1 MYLLIISFRETVV
14 GITNFCGLVY
24 VRVCSE
30 IQQELKYLATLQ
42 TVRPLPC
49 SKIIEQTHMNPNR
62 CLIVEILCS
71 LFTIHC
77 NLPRSKMDQDV
88 IQNRICNF
96 LHAVRKEFLFVN
108 FRAALYDGCY
118 KSFAVSWKT
127 DGASKS

>member
-1 MYLLIISFRETVV
+1 MYLSIISLREALV

-49 SKIIEQTHMNPNR
+49 SKIIEQTHVNPNR
-62 CLIVEILCS
+62 CSIVETLCS
-71 LFTIHC
+71 IFTIQC
-77 NLPRSKMDQDV
+77 NLPRSKTDQDV

-96 LHAVRKEFLFVN
+96 SHAVRKDISLCEF
-108 FRAALYDGCY
+108 
-118 KSFAVSWKT
+118 
-127 DGASKS
+127 